1 MTAGASLPAVRAA
14 IATGVLPMGHPYAR
28 IGDGAHVVLS
38 IPSLS
43 FIAEA
48 TTPRAVARLWRSW
61 LDPIARHDLTV
72 FDVGRRPDLAPGSSA
87 ADIAD
92 DYAAVIRAQWGR
104 PVSVM
109 GFSSGGGYAQWLAI
123 RHAELVDRLVLAF
136 TGHRITDATRQLQR
150 RAVDHALAG
159 RWRAGYA
166 ALAPWFVPTHPRLAS
181 AGLWLIGPHV
191 GGRRRDLRPLRI
203 DADAD
208 DAFDASGHLGA
219 IRCPTL
225 VASGGRDVAYPPEV
239 TRELVAGIA
248 GARHID
254 YPDAGHGGP
263 GAIFAEE
270 ACAFLAERSEPRGV
284 PAVAAGHEGLIGT

>member
-1 MTAGASLPAVRAA
+1 VDQPAVE
-14 IATGVLPMGHPYAR
+14 TGTLPTGHPFAR
-28 IGDGAHVVLS
+28 IGTGSRLVLS

-48 TTPRAVARLWRSW
+48 ATPAAARRLWRSW
-61 LDPIARHDLTV
+61 LEPIARNDLTV
-72 FDVGRRPDLAPGSSA
+72 FDVGRRPDLAPGSTA
-87 ADIAD
+87 EDIAD
-92 DYAAVIRAQWGR
+92 DYASVIRGQWGR
-104 PVSVM
+104 PVRVM

-123 RHAELVDRLVLAF
+123 RHPDLVDRLVLAF
-136 TGHRITDATRQLQR
+136 TGHRVTDETRALQR

-166 ALAPWFVPTHPRLAS
+166 TLGPWFVPSHPRVA
-181 AGLWLIGPHV
+181 AAALWLLGPLV
-191 GGRRRDLRPLRI
+191 GGRRADLRPLRI

-208 DAFDASGHLGA
+208 DVFDASAHLGA

-225 VASGGRDVAYPPEV
+225 VLSGGRDTAYPPEI

-254 YPDAGHGGP
+254 YPDSGHGGP
-263 GAIFAEE
+263 GAATARA
-270 ACAFLAERSEPRGV
+270 ACAFLGE
-284 PAVAAGHEGLIGT
+284 